1 MSTGRLFRCLK
12 QFGHVKEKNIQW
24 KIHRNKSTS
33 LFQVTV
39 GYNQWC
45 PRLHHKKHTVQAIPS
60 MHTVQ
65 AIPSMHTKKKK
76 KGKGDKGERHNEK
89 KTRRRRRREKDG
101 ERGERK
107 KKKQMRKQW
116 RRIGEEKEK
125 KRGEV

>member
-1 MSTGRLFRCLK
+1 MSQTVQTC
-12 QFGHVKEKNIQW
+12 KEKKYIQW

-33 LFQVTV
+33 LFKSRLVTINGAL
-39 GYNQWC
+39 GYIIKSIQYKQFPQC
-45 PRLHHKKHTVQAIPS
+45 THYKQFPQCTQYPQKKS
-60 MHTVQ
+60 E
-65 AIPSMHTKKKK
+65 KK
-76 KGKGDKGERHNEK
+76 KGEGDKGERHNEK

-101 ERGERK
+101 DRGERK